1 MTDRDPAPK
10 NPLSPYYPSD
20 VPDVPG
26 DGRKWFAI
34 LLSAMLLLGAVYAF
48 STALLSF

>member
-1 MTDRDPAPK
+1 MSDRDPKPK

-26 DGRKWFAI
+26 DGRTWVA
-34 LLSAMLLLGAVYAF
+34 LLLAGTLLLGAAYGF
-48 STALLSF
+48 LALLLPW

>member
-1 MTDRDPAPK
+1 MTDREPDPK
-10 NPLSPYYPSD
+10 NPLSPYYPSE

-26 DGRKWFAI
+26 DGRTWFAV

-48 STALLSF
+48 FTAFL

>member
-1 MTDRDPAPK
+1 VTDRKPDPN

-20 VPDVPG
+20 IPDVPG
-26 DGRKWFAI
+26 SGRKWFAV

-48 STALLSF
+48 LTVLFAF